1 MTTEFLRDQELFCFE
16 NYSEKM
22 EFQEAINDVLAESGK
37 EHEELSFYPDLKDR
51 VVFDAM
57 RGIYFYKT
65 LIAE

>member
-1 MTTEFLRDQELFCFE
+1 
-16 NYSEKM
+16 M